1 MIACLTAFSKSRL
14 TTPTSPSPG
23 PVRRS
28 LTGMGPWR
36 ARRSATALRAITSD
50 KPHMASLDVQMPELG
65 GVEVVRSVLST
76 ELPGVVFVTAFDR
89 YALRPFD
96 EHAIDDLLKPFT
108 RKRFRTAL
116 SRAREFSITP
126 EQSPNG
132 GRVISCA

>member
-1 MIACLTAFSKSRL
+1 
-14 TTPTSPSPG
+14 
-23 PVRRS
+23 
-28 LTGMGPWR
+28 MGPWR

-50 KPHMASLDVQMPELG
+50 KPHMALLDVQMPELG
-65 GVEVVRSVLST
+65 GFEVVRSVLSM

-89 YALRPFD
+89 YAIRAFD
-96 EHAIDDLLKPFT
+96 VHAIDDLLKPFT

-116 SRAREFSITP
+116 SRAREFSIMP